1 MAIIKSE
8 RFAGKPHL
16 VGEFPIVF
24 DESGLAEVPAAVACL
39 VSGMKFFVVLD
50 ATETP
55 TTESIQSAA
64 PVIAE
69 VEPVELVVPEDLG
82 PPELAKIYEEAE
94 PVEEVK
100 VPEITEKPESK
111 KSKRR

>member
-24 DESGLAEVPAAVACL
+24 DESGLAEVPSAVACL
-39 VSGMKFFVVLD
+39 VSGMKYFIVLD
-50 ATETP
+50 KTEIP
-55 TTESIQSAA
+55 AAESIQSEEVLA
-64 PVIAE
+64 VVE
-69 VEPVELVVPEDLG
+69 VEPVVT
-82 PPELAKIYEEAE
+82 EEAE

-100 VPEITEKPESK
+100 AHEEVETHGYVKAPEITEKAEFK

>member
-50 ATETP
+50 KAEIP
-55 TTESIQSAA
+55 TTESIQSEAV
-64 PVIAE
+64 PV
-69 VEPVELVVPEDLG
+69 VT
-82 PPELAKIYEEAE
+82 KAE
-94 PVEEVK
+94 PVATEEV
-100 VPEITEKPESK
+100 EATWMTEKPEYK